1 VIPKETSMRV
11 LAALLLAGAL
21 VQGAAAAFPTRPVRL
36 IVPVTP
42 GGGAD
47 FTARHLAQKLGDAW
61 GQTVIVDNRPGATG
75 NVGVELAARATPD
88 GHTIVLPIT
97 SLSVNPSLYAK
108 MPFDT
113 QKDLAPIVL
122 VATGALLL
130 VVHPAMPARTVADL
144 IAAAKAKPKGYNYAS
159 AGSGTTA
166 HLASELFNRMAGVQ
180 IVSVPYR
187 GAAAATVDLIS
198 GQVHMFFSTVP
209 SVVQHY
215 KAGRVRA
222 LAVSSPRRVP
232 DLPDVPTVA
241 ESGLPGFEVVYW
253 FGLFAPAGTPRDA
266 IGAINTATNRV
277 LELAETREK
286 FGLQG
291 MTPGGGKPEELG
303 AFLRS
308 EIARWGKVVR
318 DAGIRAE

>member
-1 VIPKETSMRV
+1 MRV
-11 LAALLLAGAL
+11 LAALLLAGAV
-21 VQGAAAAFPTRPVRL
+21 VQGAVAAFPTRPVRL

-97 SLSVNPSLYAK
+97 SLSVNPSLHAK

-266 IGAINTATNRV
+266 IGAINTAANRV
-277 LELAETREK
+277 LELGETREK
-286 FGLQG
+286 FGVQG
-291 MTPGGGKPEELG
+291 MTPGGGTPEELG
-303 AFLRS
+303 TFLRS